1 MAQHKLAVLFVLSH
15 FNCEATSEMVPDP
28 ACWECDFSLWEEATE
43 VAALASVVT
52 LALGIIEILILVISR
67 FYPDSSLALEDVWW
81 GKFHF
86 WQQLFRVKSV

>member
-1 MAQHKLAVLFVLSH
+1 MLFVLSH

-28 ACWECDFSLWEEATE
+28 TCWECEFPLWEEATE

-52 LALGIIEILILVISR
+52 LAQGIIEILILVMSR
-67 FYPDSSLALEDVWW
+67 FYSDSRLALEDVWW

-86 WQQLFRVKSV
+86 GQQLFHVKSV